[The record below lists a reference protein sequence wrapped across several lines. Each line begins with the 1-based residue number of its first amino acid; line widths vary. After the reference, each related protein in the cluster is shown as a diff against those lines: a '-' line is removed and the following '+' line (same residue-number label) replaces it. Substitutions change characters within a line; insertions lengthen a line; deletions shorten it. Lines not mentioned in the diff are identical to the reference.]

1 MKRFILLL
9 SFLTLLSVS
18 YRLTAEKDRR
28 IGPAVLHRPTPAPD
42 RIILT
47 YAGDPATTQA
57 VTWRTDTTVG
67 ESIAEVAEAT
77 DGPQFS
83 KDTVKVKASAERLQS
98 DLNEATYHS
107 AKFTGLKPDTPYCYR
122 VGDGFNWSE
131 WNQFRTASN
140 KAAPLTFLY
149 VGDAQNYIWDY
160 WSRVIRLGVLTAP
173 GARFIVH
180 AGDLINLVDSDAEW
194 GEWHRA
200 ADWVNRTIPSFPTP
214 GNHEYGKGVLDN
226 HWQPQFTLP
235 ENGLPELKETN
246 YYVDIQGVRM
256 VSLNS
261 MKMQQEQ
268 IEWLDRTL
276 TGNPNRWTILTFHYP
291 LYSSGKGRDNRKLRE
306 QWQPVIDK
314 HKVDMV
320 LTGHDH
326 NYARSNL
333 LAGASVQAG
342 AAGTVYVV
350 SVSGPKMGFLN
361 DDKWWHRAAEDLQLF
376 QSIHIEDDQLRY
388 RSYTAR
394 GSLYDA
400 FDLRKQK
407 GRANK
412 LTNMAPATPEVRRPR
427 DAPALSR

>member
-1 MKRFILLL
+1 LKRFTVALA
-9 SFLTLLSVS
+9 FLTLLSVT

-28 IGPAVLHRPTPAPD
+28 VDPAVLHRPTPVPD

-47 YAGDPATTQA
+47 WAGDPATTQA
-57 VTWRTDTTVG
+57 VTWRTDTSVG
-67 ESIAEVAEAT
+67 QSLAEIAEAS
-77 DGPQFS
+77 DGPEFS
-83 KDTVKVKASAERLQS
+83 RNTVKVNAAAERLKS
-98 DLNEATYHS
+98 DINEAVYHS
-107 AKFTGLKPDTPYCYR
+107 VKFTGLKPDTHYCYR

-131 WNQFRTASN
+131 WNQFRTASD
-140 KAAPLTFLY
+140 KPSPLTFLY

-180 AGDLINLVDSDAEW
+180 AGDLINIVDTDAEW

-214 GNHEYGKGVLDN
+214 GNHEYGKGKLDN

-256 VSLNS
+256 ISLNS
-261 MKMQQEQ
+261 MQMQKEQ

-291 LYSSGKGRDNRKLRE
+291 LYSAQKGRDMKKLRD

-314 HKVDMV
+314 HRVDLV

-326 NYARSNL
+326 TYARSNL
-333 LAGASVQAG
+333 LTGANVQAG
-342 AAGTVYVV
+342 TAGTVYVV
-350 SVSGPKMGFLN
+350 SVSGPKLRPLT
-361 DDKWWHRAAEDLQLF
+361 DDKWWHRAAEETQLF
-376 QSIHIEDDQLRY
+376 QVIQIEGGQLRY

-400 FDLRKQK
+400 FELRKQK
-407 GRANK
+407 GKPNR
-412 LTNMAPATPEVRRPR
+412 LTNMVPPTPENRRVPGVETLI
-427 DAPALSR
+427 P